1 MAVSF
6 ERLRA
11 RIACCRHALQNASQD
26 MLSVHSLA
34 QRNAIED
41 MLQRSTLDAEERASI
56 VIELGQC
63 SFTRTDAF
71 ALAELAAGKR
81 KNVRQRQLQWQ
92 DYTQFHEYITDSLQ
106 NDILANRLHAAEL
119 EQRIFELLGHLGLR
133 RASEATLKRLSSFF
147 AVVCESPE
155 TRASMD
161 HRSKWSYKNV
171 VAEKLK
177 KYLNLLAPLDAEQLC
192 MALPSSPAGLLLTR

>member
-1 MAVSF
+1 MPAQRHRSSYLLSVIAQVMAVSF

-63 SFTRTDAF
+63 GFF
-71 ALAELAAGKR
+71 
-81 KNVRQRQLQWQ
+81 
-92 DYTQFHEYITDSLQ
+92 
-106 NDILANRLHAAEL
+106 
-119 EQRIFELLGHLGLR
+119 EQE
-133 RASEATLKRLSSFF
+133 
-147 AVVCESPE
+147 
-155 TRASMD
+155 
-161 HRSKWSYKNV
+161 
-171 VAEKLK
+171 
-177 KYLNLLAPLDAEQLC
+177 
-192 MALPSSPAGLLLTR
+192 